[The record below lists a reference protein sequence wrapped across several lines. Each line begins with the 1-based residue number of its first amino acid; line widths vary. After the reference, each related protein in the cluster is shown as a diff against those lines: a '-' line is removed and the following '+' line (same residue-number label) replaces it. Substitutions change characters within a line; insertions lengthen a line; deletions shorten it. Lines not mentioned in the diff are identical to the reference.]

1 LCHPDIGRTRGPPR
15 RKYGIH
21 VFLHTIAEYNK
32 KLDDLRKKLKEPEKK
47 IDTILRS
54 GKDNREDLKQKQ
66 AVLSQIK

>member
-1 LCHPDIGRTRGPPR
+1 
-15 RKYGIH
+15 
-21 VFLHTIAEYNK
+21 LHTIAEYNK